1 MPIVKRFEEL
11 QVWQQARELDRL
23 IFRLTLKHEISRD
36 YRLIDQWRA
45 ASGSIMDNI
54 AEGFDREGRKEFLQF
69 LSIAKGSTGEVRSQA
84 YRALDRNYLNQE
96 EFEQVYNQALELKN
110 RLGKFMTYLK
120 SSEFDGVKYRT
131 ETSSSELPNRQTPKP

>member
-1 MPIVKRFEEL
+1 VAAETYGLIVWWFGCLIVEERIIQQPNNQISKPPNNKNMPTVKRFEDL
-11 QVWQQARELDRL
+11 QVWQQARELDQL
-23 IFRLTLKHEISRD
+23 VFKLTQKPVISRD

-84 YRALDRNYLNQE
+84 YRTFDRNYLTPE
-96 EFEQVYNQALELKN
+96 EFEQVYK
-110 RLGKFMTYLK
+110 
-120 SSEFDGVKYRT
+120 
-131 ETSSSELPNRQTPKP
+131 

>member
-1 MPIVKRFEEL
+1 MPTVKRFEDL
-11 QVWQQARELDRL
+11 QVWQQARELDQL
-23 IFRLTLKHEISRD
+23 VFKLTQKPVISRD

-84 YRALDRNYLNQE
+84 YRTFDRNYLTPE
-96 EFEQVYNQALELKN
+96 EFEQVYK
-110 RLGKFMTYLK
+110 
-120 SSEFDGVKYRT
+120 
-131 ETSSSELPNRQTPKP
+131 